1 MFKTYS
7 YSPRLEY
14 WDIEYSRVFVESE
27 GFLKIT
33 PKTWLCFL
41 KSWLIVDYVVSCLP
55 GGTIIG
61 IKMWNETKGAEK

>member
-27 GFLKIT
+27 GF
-33 PKTWLCFL
+33 PKNYAKNSALFFEKLVDCRLCGIL
-41 KSWLIVDYVVSCLP
+41 LAGWDYYR
-55 GGTIIG
+55 
-61 IKMWNETKGAEK
+61 